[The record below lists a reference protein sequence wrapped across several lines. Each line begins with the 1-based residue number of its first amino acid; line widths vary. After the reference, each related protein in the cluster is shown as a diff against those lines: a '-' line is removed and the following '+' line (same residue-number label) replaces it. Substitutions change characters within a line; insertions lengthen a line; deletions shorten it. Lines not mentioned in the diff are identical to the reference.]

1 MAGDTVANGAAN
13 GEANGGAKAKPGWGT
28 LLRSLRNPK
37 SGYMVLFG
45 FAQGLPPALF
55 LGTLYAWLS
64 EAEVDLET
72 MGVFSLVGL
81 AYSFQFLWS
90 PLLDKVDLPGL
101 RRLGKRKQWIVPMQL
116 VIGVALVV
124 MSTLDPKN
132 ALAWFSLLAAIG
144 AFASATQDIAINAW
158 RIDVA
163 DEEATIDILSTLN
176 QMGFRLASLA
186 GGAIGLIMAERHGW
200 PFMYVVFGGVMLVI
214 CAAGLFAPDARV
226 SGDRAAN
233 AAANRD
239 EVAELFNVGEVNEQV
254 RNRALLTVGLLWA
267 WAITIIVI
275 FMVRSMTGTAPI
287 TPTWHVPLFGSDATF
302 NVSWLL
308 GMLESGESGRPDPT
322 DFTTIF
328 GPLIVLATVVLPAL
342 VAAWV
347 VKQARDKTNVI
358 LASSGSEAKPQ
369 VRFTD
374 HLYRALV
381 MPLVELVGRMGWSL
395 MLVLALVL
403 TYRITDSVWGVFAY
417 PFYLGEL
424 GFTGEDVAFASKI
437 LGIFAIL
444 IGLALGGWLITVFG
458 RMFMLT
464 FGAAIA
470 AATNLLYADL
480 ALGGATMQA
489 ASDAIGFT
497 WLVNTTAN
505 GLAPLFFVAAPP
517 SEGLARLSFTIFW
530 ENLAIGIAGA
540 AYIAWLSSIVAK
552 RYAAVQFALLAS
564 LTLLI
569 GTLGRGALGQ
579 MIEVRGYH
587 YVFIFTA
594 LLGVLAVVL
603 CVMEWMREAKAGRDS
618 GVVTPDPVLAA

>member
-1 MAGDTVANGAAN
+1 MAGDTD
-13 GEANGGAKAKPGWGT
+13 AKVKPGWGT
-28 LLRSLRNPK
+28 LFRALRSPK
-37 SGYMVLFG
+37 AGFMLVFG

-81 AYSFQFLWS
+81 AYAFQFLWS
-90 PLLDKVDLPGL
+90 PLLDKVDIPVL
-101 RRLGKRKQWIVPMQL
+101 RKLGKRKQWIVPMQL
-116 VIGVALVV
+116 IIGIALVV
-124 MSTLDPKN
+124 MSVLDPKN

-163 DEEATIDILSTLN
+163 DDVATIDILSTIT
-176 QMGFRLASLA
+176 QMGFRLASLV
-186 GGAIGLIMAERHGW
+186 GGAIGLIMAERNGW
-200 PFMYVVFGGVMLVI
+200 PFVYVMFGGFMLAI
-214 CAAGLFAPDARV
+214 GIAGLFAPDAHV
-226 SGDRAAN
+226 TEDRAAN
-233 AAANRD
+233 AAANHD
-239 EVAELFNVGEVNEQV
+239 EVAELYNVGEVTEKV
-254 RNRALLTVGLLWA
+254 RGRALLGVGLLWA
-267 WAITIIVI
+267 WAIGTVVV
-275 FMVRSMTGTAPI
+275 FMVRSMT
-287 TPTWHVPLFGSDATF
+287 
-302 NVSWLL
+302 
-308 GMLESGESGRPDPT
+308 ESPETRPDVT
-322 DFTTIF
+322 IFTTTY
-328 GPLIVLATVVLPAL
+328 GPLIVLATIVLPAFI
-342 VAAWV
+342 AAWV
-347 VKQARDKTNVI
+347 VTQQRDGVNVI
-358 LASSGSEAKPQ
+358 AAMPGGGAGYTVK
-369 VRFTD
+369 FTD

-381 MPLVELVGRMGWSL
+381 LPLVEFVSRMGWSL

-417 PFYLGEL
+417 PFYLKEL

-437 LGIFAIL
+437 LGIFAVL
-444 IGLALGGWLITVFG
+444 IGLALGGWLITVLG

-464 FGAAIA
+464 LGAIIA

-480 ALGGATMQA
+480 ALGGAAMQA

-517 SEGLARLSFTIFW
+517 SEGLARLAFTIFW

-579 MIEVRGYH
+579 MIEDRGYY

-594 LLGVLAVVL
+594 LIGVIAVVL
-603 CVMEWMREAKAGRDS
+603 CALEWWRQAREGAAS
-618 GVVTPDPVLAA
+618 GVVQLDPALV

>member
-1 MAGDTVANGAAN
+1 MAGDTDMK
-13 GEANGGAKAKPGWGT
+13 EKPGWGT
-28 LLRSLRNPK
+28 LFRALRSPK
-37 SGYMVLFG
+37 SGFMLVFG

-81 AYSFQFLWS
+81 AYAFQFLWS
-90 PLLDKVDLPGL
+90 PLLDKVDIPVL
-101 RRLGKRKQWIVPMQL
+101 RRLGKRKQWIAPMQL
-116 VIGVALVV
+116 VIGIALVV
-124 MSTLDPKN
+124 MSFLDPKN

-163 DEEATIDILSTLN
+163 DEVATIDILSTIT
-176 QMGFRLASLA
+176 QMGFRLASLV
-186 GGAIGLIMAERHGW
+186 GGAIGLIMADRYGW
-200 PFMYVVFGGVMLVI
+200 PFVYVMFGGFMLVI
-214 CAAGLFAPDARV
+214 GIAGLFAPDAHVTEDRV
-226 SGDRAAN
+226 AN
-233 AAANRD
+233 AAANHD
-239 EVAELFNVGEVNEQV
+239 EVAELYDVGEVSEKV
-254 RNRALLTVGLLWA
+254 RLKALLGVGLLWA
-267 WAITIIVI
+267 WAIGTVVV
-275 FMVRSMTGTAPI
+275 FMVRSMT
-287 TPTWHVPLFGSDATF
+287 
-302 NVSWLL
+302 
-308 GMLESGESGRPDPT
+308 ESPETRPDVT
-322 DFTTIF
+322 LFTTTY
-328 GPLIVLATVVLPAL
+328 GPLIVIATIVLPAFI
-342 VAAWV
+342 AAWV
-347 VKQARDKTNVI
+347 VKQKRDGANVI
-358 LASSGSEAKPQ
+358 FATEGMEP
-369 VRFTD
+369 VRDVKFTD

-381 MPLVELVGRMGWSL
+381 LPLVEFVSRMGWSL

-424 GFTGEDVAFASKI
+424 GYTGEEVAFASKI
-437 LGIFAIL
+437 LGIIAIL
-444 IGLALGGWLITVFG
+444 IGLALGGWLITMLG

-464 FGAAIA
+464 LGAIIA
-470 AATNLLYADL
+470 AATNLLYANL

-497 WLVNTTAN
+497 WLVNVTAN
-505 GLAPLFFVAAPP
+505 GLAPLFFVTAPP
-517 SEGLARLSFTIFW
+517 SEGLARLAFTIFW

-579 MIEVRGYH
+579 MIEDRGYY

-594 LLGVLAVVL
+594 LIGVLAVVL
-603 CVMEWMREAKAGRDS
+603 CALEWWRQARAGAAS
-618 GVVTPDPVLAA
+618 GVVQPDPALAT